1 MLSLADWLLQA
12 AQIRLQRIWFSI
24 YRFGDWSVD
33 PESDQILLLL
43 EKWVVVHSNIR
54 AQRSLSKPQC
64 VVETGQSLT
73 SRLAWVLS

>member
-43 EKWVVVHSNIR
+43 EK
-54 AQRSLSKPQC
+54 
-64 VVETGQSLT
+64 
-73 SRLAWVLS
+73 